1 MAKEKLS
8 DSVGL
13 RLDRDTYNRA
23 MQAKEKAHRK
33 GVPAAYSTQSW
44 FSYLVARGI
53 EVIGNE

>member
-1 MAKEKLS
+1 MKEKLS

-44 FSYLVARGI
+44 FSYLVAKGI
-53 EVIGNE
+53 EVVGNE